1 MAGRSRAKSGVH
13 TREIRVKPPFR
24 LDLTVSA
31 LRRTPTNV
39 VDVYTADGRY
49 LRALDGRTKPV
60 IVSVTQPAR
69 DALSVSVKGGRAD
82 IVRAVACVRRI
93 LGTDRNLSAFHR
105 RARGVPWLAPLAR
118 RMRGLRPP
126 RYPEL
131 FEACTNAIVFQQVS
145 LDAASAIMRRLL
157 RVVGTEVE
165 HEGVPLVV
173 FPPAER
179 FLAGKDVTLR
189 AAGLSAS
196 KLAALRRAAEAI
208 ASGALTEAMLDEL
221 PSEVAALLLQGIK
234 GIGPWTAALI
244 LLRGLGRIDVI
255 PGADSGVRANLARF
269 AGKRVTAASIAEQL
283 GAQRG
288 MVYFC
293 LLLARLEARGEIG
306 RASDVAS
313 SGGERSLARLY
324 HWRP

>member
-1 MAGRSRAKSGVH
+1 MGVDRKPSRGPH
-13 TREIRVKPPFR
+13 THEIRVKPPFR

-39 VDVYTADGRY
+39 VDVYTPDGRY
-49 LRALDGRTKPV
+49 LRALNGRTRPV
-60 IVSVTQPAR
+60 IVSVTQPQR
-69 DALSVSVKGGRAD
+69 DALSVSVKGNQAD
-82 IVRAVACVRRI
+82 VVRAVASVRRI
-93 LGTDRNLSAFHR
+93 LGTDHNLSAFHR
-105 RARGVPWLAPLAR
+105 RARGIPWLAPLAR

-131 FEACTNAIVFQQVS
+131 FEGCTNAIVFQQIS

-157 RVVGTEVE
+157 RVAGTEVE
-165 HEGVPLVV
+165 HEGVPLVA
-173 FPPAER
+173 FPSADR
-179 FLAGKDVTLR
+179 FLDVKDARLR

-196 KLAALRRAAEAI
+196 KLATLRRAADAI

-255 PGADSGVRANLARF
+255 PGDDSGVRANLARF
-269 AGKRVTAASIAEQL
+269 AGKRVTTASIAEQL

-293 LLLARLEARGEIG
+293 LLLARLDARGEIG
-306 RASDVAS
+306 RASDVSVQGDLMRA
-313 SGGERSLARLY
+313 
-324 HWRP
+324 

>member
-1 MAGRSRAKSGVH
+1 MNRSRTRSGVDIH
-13 TREIRVKPPFR
+13 EIRVTPPFR

-31 LRRTPTNV
+31 LRRTPSNV
-39 VDVYTADGRY
+39 VDVYTPDGRY
-49 LRALDGRTKPV
+49 LRALNGRSRPA
-60 IVSVTQPAR
+60 IVSVTQAR
-69 DALSVSVKGGRAD
+69 GDALSVSVKGSRAD
-82 IVRAVACVRRI
+82 AVRAVACVRRI

-145 LDAASAIMRRLL
+145 LFAASAIMRRLL
-157 RVVGTEVE
+157 GVVGADVE
-165 HEGVPLVV
+165 HEGIPLVV
-173 FPPAER
+173 FPKAER
-179 FLAGKDVTLR
+179 FLAAKDAALR
-189 AAGLSAS
+189 AAGLSAN
-196 KLAALRRAAEAI
+196 KLATLRRAAEAI

-221 PSEVAALLLQGIK
+221 PSDDAAVLLQGIK

-255 PGADSGVRANLARF
+255 PGNDSGVRANLDRF
-269 AGKRVTAASIAEQL
+269 AGKRVTMASLVEQL
-283 GAQRG
+283 GTQRG

-306 RASDVAS
+306 RASDVSVQGDSIRA
-313 SGGERSLARLY
+313 
-324 HWRP
+324 

>member
-39 VDVYTADGRY
+39 VDVYTPDGRY
-49 LRALDGRTKPV
+49 LRALDARPRPV
-60 IVSVTQPAR
+60 IVSVTQPRR
-69 DALSVSVKGGRAD
+69 DTLSVSVKGSPAD

-93 LGTDRNLSAFHR
+93 LGTDRNLSTFHR

-118 RMRGLRPP
+118 RMRGLKPP

-131 FEACTNAIVFQQVS
+131 FEGCTNAIVFQQIS
-145 LDAASAIMRRLL
+145 LDAATSIMRRLL

-173 FPPAER
+173 FPSAER
-179 FLAGKDVTLR
+179 FLDAKDAPLR

-196 KLAALRRAAEAI
+196 KLATLRRAAEAI
-208 ASGALTEAMLDEL
+208 ASGALSEAMLEEL
-221 PSEVAALLLQGIK
+221 PSEAAAQVLQRIK
-234 GIGPWTAALI
+234 GIGPWTAAVI
-244 LLRGLGRIDVI
+244 LLRGLGRIDVL
-255 PGADSGVRANLARF
+255 PGNDSGVRATLDRV
-269 AGKRVTAASIAEQL
+269 AGREVTAESVAEQL
-283 GAQRG
+283 GTERG
-288 MVYFC
+288 MAYFC

-306 RASDVAS
+306 GASDVAS
-313 SGGERSLARLY
+313 QRT
-324 HWRP
+324 